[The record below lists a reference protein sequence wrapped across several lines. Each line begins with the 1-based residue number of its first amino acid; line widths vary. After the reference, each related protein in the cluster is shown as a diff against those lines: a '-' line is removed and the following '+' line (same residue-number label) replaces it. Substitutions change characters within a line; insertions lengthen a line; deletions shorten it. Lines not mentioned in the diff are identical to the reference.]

1 LARLTCFLRGR
12 GRKGGGEK
20 KSNHHLTTE
29 RSITRAAPVYAPL
42 SESSTEMTIVFF
54 NRHEA
59 LPPNVSSF
67 LFI

>member
-1 LARLTCFLRGR
+1 MFSKGKREKRRGE
-12 GRKGGGEK
+12 KK

-29 RSITRAAPVYAPL
+29 RSITCAAPVYAPL
-42 SESSTEMTIVFF
+42 SESSTKMAIVFF
-54 NRHEA
+54 NRREA